1 MAGRMRSAVD
11 RFITGPDV
19 RWWRRLTLQ
28 DRLSLRAQLVLVT
41 ALLASAV
48 AIGLVVVVQFS
59 MAGAANSA
67 TEQVLDDRANALI
80 HGIDAASTKG
90 SLVVPVPQLDPG
102 VVVYD
107 DSGQKVAGSVPES
120 MEDDFEDISMT
131 TTSRVVE
138 GGEHFAILAT
148 PFVTSSGLRGV
159 AVIPEPLGPYER
171 REQTVLI
178 VTLVAGAL
186 LVLMAAGSAAWISK
200 RVLAPVQQMA
210 RTADEWSEHDLD
222 RRFALGPPTN
232 EVRALGNTLDGLL
245 SKVATVIQ
253 AEQRLTSELAHELRT
268 PLTTIRATAEL
279 LTMRNSLDAET
290 HDDLTQIKSACDTMA
305 NTINVLLDI
314 ARRNSLGARRDR
326 THLEALEAALRDL
339 PSPQGEVDLDFSTSL
354 FLDVPQE
361 LAVRAIAP
369 VLDNALRMS
378 NRVQLSARP
387 VDHLVE
393 ILVADTGP
401 GVEPEH
407 VDLLFTPGHSARG
420 GSGLG
425 LSLARRVAR
434 SGGGDVTLLQAH
446 NHDGGATF
454 SITFPGGNNRT

>member
-1 MAGRMRSAVD
+1 MAGKVRGSVN
-11 RFITGPDV
+11 RFKTGPGAT
-19 RWWRRLTLQ
+19 WWRRLTLQ
-28 DRLSLRAQLVLVT
+28 NYLSLRMQLVAVT

-48 AIGLVVVVQFS
+48 AVGLVVVVQFS

-67 TEQVLDDRANALI
+67 TEQVLDDRATALI
-80 HGIDAASTKG
+80 HGIDAASTG
-90 SLVVPVPQLDPG
+90 DSLVVPVAQLDPG

-107 DSGQKVAGSVPES
+107 ETGKRVAGSVPES
-120 MEDDFEDISMT
+120 MEDDFEEIST
-131 TTSRVVE
+131 TTTTRVVE

-159 AVIPEPLGPYER
+159 AIIPEPLAPYEH

-178 VTLVAGAL
+178 VTLIAGAL

-200 RVLAPVQQMA
+200 RVLAPVQHMA

-245 SKVATVIQ
+245 TKVATVIQ

-279 LTMRNSLDAET
+279 LTMRDNLDAQT
-290 HDDLTQIKSACDTMA
+290 HEDLTQIKSACDTMA

-326 THLEALEAALRDL
+326 TRLDTLEAALTGL
-339 PSPQGEVDLDFSTSL
+339 PVPDGDVEIDFPPNL
-354 FLDVPQE
+354 FLDIPQE

-378 NRVQLSARP
+378 TSAQLSARL
-387 VDHLVE
+387 VDHRIEL
-393 ILVADTGP
+393 LVADTGP
-401 GVEPEH
+401 GVETSQ

-434 SGGGDVTLLQAH
+434 SGGGDVTLRQAH
-446 NHDGGATF
+446 NQHGGATF
-454 SITFPGGNNRT
+454 AITFPGGSNRT